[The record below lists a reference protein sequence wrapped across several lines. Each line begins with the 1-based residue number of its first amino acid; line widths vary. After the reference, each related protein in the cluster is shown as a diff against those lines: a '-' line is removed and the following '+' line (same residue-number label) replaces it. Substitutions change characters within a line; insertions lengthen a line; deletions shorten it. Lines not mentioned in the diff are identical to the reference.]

1 MRIYVNMN
9 REEINIKGIGML
21 LTAILLWGIAIAPT
35 KWALESIQP
44 FTLLFLRLFFAGGIS
59 AMLSFNGLRKSITN
73 RDVPWKRM
81 SLLSFTGVA
90 GYFMFTSYGI
100 SLTSGLHVS
109 IIDAVLPL
117 VTIVFSAILL
127 KEKIQGNYWTG
138 IVLGLIGVLCIT
150 VPSSNET
157 QSASLAGDI
166 LILCSTFLFAYYTIL
181 LKRPKQEK
189 KLSNEVFT
197 TLTLL
202 IGAIIL
208 LPFAAIETFYYGLP
222 KLHTWKAGFSL
233 VYLIIG
239 ATILAYWLWNKAL
252 EKVSASVSGL
262 YLNAL
267 PLISI
272 IASVILLNESLTWRI
287 LIGGCLVLFGVIWAD
302 QNKVRSVMKSV
313 HKGTSNSM

>member
-1 MRIYVNMN
+1 
-9 REEINIKGIGML
+9 ML
-21 LTAILLWGIAIAPT
+21 LTAIILWGIAIAPT

-44 FTLLFLRLFFAGGIS
+44 FTLLFLRLCFAGGIS
-59 AMLSFNGLRKSITN
+59 AIFSFHGLRESITN
-73 RDVPWKRM
+73 RTVPWKRM

-109 IIDAVLPL
+109 IIDAALPL

-127 KEKIQGNYWTG
+127 RERIHINYWIG
-138 IVLGLIGVLCIT
+138 IVLGFIGVICIT
-150 VPSSNET
+150 IPSSHDT
-157 QSASLAGDI
+157 QSASLVGDT

-202 IGAIIL
+202 IGAVIL
-208 LPFAAIETFYYGLP
+208 LPFAAIEAFYYDLP
-222 KLHTWKAGFSL
+222 QLHTWKAGLSFMYL
-233 VYLIIG
+233 VIG

-272 IASVILLNESLTWRI
+272 IASVILLNESLTWKI
-287 LIGGCLVLFGVIWAD
+287 LIGGCLVLLGVVWAD
-302 QNKVRSVMKSV
+302 KDKLRTLMKFV
-313 HKGTSNSM
+313 DRKTKEDRK